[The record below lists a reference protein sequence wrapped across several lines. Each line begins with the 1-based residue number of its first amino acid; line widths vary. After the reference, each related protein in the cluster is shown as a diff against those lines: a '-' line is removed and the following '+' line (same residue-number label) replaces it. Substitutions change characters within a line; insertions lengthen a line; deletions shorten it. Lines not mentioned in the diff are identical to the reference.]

1 MVGMKQSGKKRK
13 STAPVGRPRSFDI
26 DKALDRALQVFWHKG
41 YEGTTLSDLTQ
52 AMGINRPSLYAAFG
66 NKETL
71 FRKALDRYADGPA
84 VYVRQAL
91 EEPSARAVV
100 ERLLRG
106 TVDLLTDPRTP
117 PGCLMVQAALA
128 CGESAD
134 PVRQELASRRAAGE
148 AAIRRRFKR
157 AISDGDLPKNADCAD
172 LARYVATVI
181 HGMAV
186 QAAGGASRK
195 ELRRVAQTALR
206 AWPV

>member
-1 MVGMKQSGKKRK
+1 MKQSGKKRK

-84 VYVRQAL
+84 AYVRQAL

-100 ERLLRG
+100 EALLRG
-106 TVDLLTDPRTP
+106 AVDMLSCPRNP
-117 PGCLMVQAALA
+117 HGCLMVQGALS
-128 CGESAD
+128 CGRTAN
-134 PVRQELASRRAAGE
+134 P
-148 AAIRRRFKR
+148 IR
-157 AISDGDLPKNADCAD
+157 
-172 LARYVATVI
+172 
-181 HGMAV
+181 
-186 QAAGGASRK
+186 
-195 ELRRVAQTALR
+195 
-206 AWPV
+206 